1 MFTEIPV
8 PTTLR
13 TTTNPDVSDH
23 KKDTSFGSHLVNN
36 VDSGSKVPEYDY
48 DSVGGE
54 YTLPSNGPPPIREPP
69 GASSGS
75 NSSTSSLFLSAIVY
89 VTTFLSISR

>member
-23 KKDTSFGSHLVNN
+23 KK
-36 VDSGSKVPEYDY
+36 EYDY

>member
-1 MFTEIPV
+1 
-8 PTTLR
+8 TTIGPHEPNKTC
-13 TTTNPDVSDH
+13 TT
-23 KKDTSFGSHLVNN
+23 
-36 VDSGSKVPEYDY
+36 EYDY